1 MIDVTT
7 VRIRNFHA
15 LARNSLPSLE
25 GPNGGTLTP
34 PTQESTVSLLNQLKT
49 IYPKF
54 NNFMILSVHFLV
66 IEFPVSTDSPS
77 VGPGFIPLTYFNNA

>member
-7 VRIRNFHA
+7 ARIRNFHA

-25 GPNGGTLTP
+25 VLNGGTLTP

-49 IYPKF
+49 IYPKI
-54 NNFMILSVHFLV
+54 NSFMIVLVHSFI
-66 IEFPVSTDSPS
+66 IEFPVSADSQS